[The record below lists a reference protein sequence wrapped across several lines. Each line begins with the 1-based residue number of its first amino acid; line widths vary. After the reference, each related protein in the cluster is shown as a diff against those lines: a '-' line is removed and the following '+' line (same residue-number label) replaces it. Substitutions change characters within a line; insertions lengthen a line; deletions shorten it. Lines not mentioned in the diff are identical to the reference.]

1 MGIYLINYELLLY
14 HSFSFSYLKKL
25 LLTSDK
31 TVNMLIKNIKKKLFI
46 LLMNYIVFYLSK
58 K

>member
-46 LLMNYIVFYLSK
+46 LLMNYIVFYLYK

>member
-46 LLMNYIVFYLSK
+46 CLMNYIVFYLSK